1 MESNHPPSSDDEP
14 HSQITPF
21 PRASRTA
28 LRKALRKAAQSWLK
42 RGYAIVY
49 EDDHLVELAREDKAP
64 GRWMIALGVSGG
76 VLAGLSIIGATLIW
90 LRARPWR
97 IVSLAASPE
106 HKVVTH
112 AYRSR
117 IAPDSQES

>member
-1 MESNHPPSSDDEP
+1 MEPNHPPSSDNEP
-14 HSQITPF
+14 HGQITPF
-21 PRASRTA
+21 VRGSRMA
-28 LRKALRKAAQSWLK
+28 LRRAAQIWIK

-49 EDDHLVELAREDKAP
+49 EDDHLVELAREDKTLRP
-64 GRWMIALGVSGG
+64 WMIALGVAGAAI
-76 VLAGLSIIGATLIW
+76 AGLSIIGAMLVW

-117 IAPDSQES
+117 MAPDSQES

>member
-14 HSQITPF
+14 HGQITPF
-21 PRASRTA
+21 PRASR
-28 LRKALRKAAQSWLK
+28 KALREAAQSWIK

-49 EDDHLVELAREDKAP
+49 EDDHLVELAREDKTP
-64 GRWMIALGVSGG
+64 GRWVIVLGVAGAA
-76 VLAGLSIIGATLIW
+76 VAGLSIIGAALIW

>member
-1 MESNHPPSSDDEP
+1 MESNHPPLSDDAP
-14 HSQITPF
+14 HGQITPF
-21 PRASRTA
+21 PRGSRM
-28 LRKALRKAAQSWLK
+28 ALRKAARTWIK

-49 EDDHLVELAREDKAP
+49 ADDHLVELAREDKTP
-64 GRWMIALGVSGG
+64 GWWMIALGVAGAI
-76 VLAGLSIIGATLIW
+76 VAGLSIIGATFIW

-117 IAPDSQES
+117 SAPDSQES

>member
-14 HSQITPF
+14 YARITPF
-21 PRASRTA
+21 PRGSRLV
-28 LRKALRKAAQSWLK
+28 LRRAAKSWIK
-42 RGYAIVY
+42 RGFAIVY
-49 EDDHLVELAREDKAP
+49 EDDHLLELAREDKTP
-64 GRWMIALGVSGG
+64 GGWSIALGVVGG
-76 VLAGLSIIGATLIW
+76 VVAGLSILGATLIW

-117 IAPDSQES
+117 TAPDAQES

>member
-1 MESNHPPSSDDEP
+1 MESNHPPSSDEEP
-14 HSQITPF
+14 HGQITPF

-28 LRKALRKAAQSWLK
+28 LRTAAQSWIK

-49 EDDHLVELAREDKAP
+49 EDDHLVELAREDKTP
-64 GRWMIALGVSGG
+64 GRWMIALGVAGAA
-76 VLAGLSIIGATLIW
+76 VAGLSIIGATLIW

-106 HKVVTH
+106 HKVITH

-117 IAPDSQES
+117 TAPDSQES

>member
-1 MESNHPPSSDDEP
+1 MSGKT
-14 HSQITPF
+14 IF
-21 PRASRTA
+21 
-28 LRKALRKAAQSWLK
+28 K
-42 RGYAIVY
+42 RIIDKEIPAKIVY
-49 EDDHLVELAREDKAP
+49 EDDHLVELAREDKTP
-64 GRWMIALGVSGG
+64 GRWVIALGVAGAAA
-76 VLAGLSIIGATLIW
+76 AGLSIIGAALIW

>member
-1 MESNHPPSSDDEP
+1 MSHTVRSRHFPA
-14 HSQITPF
+14 
-21 PRASRTA
+21 PRARPCA
-28 LRKALRKAAQSWLK
+28 RRPRSWIK

-49 EDDHLVELAREDKAP
+49 EDDHLVELAREDKTP
-64 GRWMIALGVSGG
+64 GRWVIALGVAGAA
-76 VLAGLSIIGATLIW
+76 VAGLSIIGATLIW